1 MSIDNFIPEIWSARL
16 LENLTKTLVY
26 GQPTVVNTDYEGEI
40 SGLGSV
46 VKINSIGEITVGDY
60 VKNQVIGEPQVL
72 DGTQLTLVID
82 QSKYFNFLVDDIDKA
97 QQKPKV
103 MDAAMR
109 DAAYRLAEHADRYI
123 AGLYVG
129 APAANLIGSDTTPI
143 APTAETAYEYLVD
156 LGTVLDE
163 NNVPRTSR
171 WVVVPP
177 WFYGLLLKD
186 DRFVGN
192 GSDMAGQVLRNGEVG
207 QAAGF
212 TVLVSNNVPNT
223 AGAQY
228 KIMAGSN
235 IAISYAEQINT
246 VEAYRPEK
254 RFADAVKGLHLYGA
268 KLIRPEAIAVL
279 TANRA

>member
-60 VKNQVIGEPQVL
+60 VKNQTIGEPQVL